1 MRGNRFFREFE
12 ALEADE
18 VFQLIEEIPSG
29 EESEASEI
37 DSDDDGR
44 GDEPSD
50 DTNDESFVIEDDLQ
64 EIQNTGENK
73 DTGTDIEI
81 ESSHQESSED
91 ETRVNNRKRKRTKK
105 IQDTNTKNKGKKKPK
120 NEEKVVVWC
129 DDSKKF
135 GKSLSVFVS
144 DVGPNVPEEIKEPLD
159 VLCFFFQRN
168 FWIH

>member
-1 MRGNRFFREFE
+1 MRGNRFFRELE

-44 GDEPSD
+44 GDEPAD

-64 EIQNTGENK
+64 EIQNTGENE

-81 ESSHQESSED
+81 ESSNQESSED
-91 ETRVNNRKRKRTKK
+91 ETRVNNRKRKRTTK
-105 IQDTNTKNKGKKKPK
+105 IKNTNTKNKGKK
-120 NEEKVVVWC
+120 NLRM
-129 DDSKKF
+129 KKR
-135 GKSLSVFVS
+135 SLC
-144 DVGPNVPEEIKEPLD
+144 GAMIQK
-159 VLCFFFQRN
+159 
-168 FWIH
+168 

>member
-1 MRGNRFFREFE
+1 MRRLSRWLQFVSRSGRCMLPFYFLSRITNFFISTTQIKDMSGNRFFRELE

-44 GDEPSD
+44 EDEPPD

-64 EIQNTGENK
+64 EIQNTAENE

-81 ESSHQESSED
+81 ESSNQESSED
-91 ETRVNNRKRKRTKK
+91 ETGVNRKRKLTKK
-105 IQDTNTKNKGKKKPK
+105 NTRHKYTK
-120 NEEKVVVWC
+120 
-129 DDSKKF
+129 
-135 GKSLSVFVS
+135 
-144 DVGPNVPEEIKEPLD
+144 
-159 VLCFFFQRN
+159 QR
-168 FWIH
+168 